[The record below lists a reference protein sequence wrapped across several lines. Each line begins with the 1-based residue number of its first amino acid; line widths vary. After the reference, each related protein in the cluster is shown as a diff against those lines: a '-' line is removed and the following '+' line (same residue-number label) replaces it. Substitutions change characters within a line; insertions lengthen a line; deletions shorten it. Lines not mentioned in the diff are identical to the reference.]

1 MNPSDPIQA
10 TPIVDDLDHDPILT
24 PASPNNHH
32 HDEEAIR
39 KQEEAKLEATTLL
52 FLKSE

>member
-1 MNPSDPIQA
+1 MSPSEPIQA
-10 TPIVDDLDHDPILT
+10 VPIVDDLDDDPPLN

-32 HDEEAIR
+32 HDEAIR
-39 KQEEAKLEATTLL
+39 QQDEAKLEATTLL